1 MRPYSQATRA
11 DEIILCAAQG
21 GIDPK
26 TGKLVEG
33 GIQEET
39 RQTIRNFTDGAE
51 KDLVVG

>member
-11 DEIILCAAQG
+11 DEFILCAG